1 MARKSVIA
9 GEYIIEI
16 ADNGHVDVLRVP
28 SNAKGAMR
36 EIAEEKNFPVD
47 AKWNTQ
53 DLGRKL
59 VNEFGDGEVA
69 HFGDI
74 VVKRLP
80 TKKIE
85 IYKECGH
92 GNVKEELRIISDK
105 MGFPYDESWNT
116 QTLGSKLV
124 DYLLEHKE
132 KADKV
137 LQTPRASRDSDATA
151 DSHS

>member
-1 MARKSVIA
+1 MAKKSVIA

-36 EIAEEKNFPVD
+36 EIAKDMDFPYD
-47 AKWNTQ
+47 ESWNTQ
-53 DLGRKL
+53 NFGSKL
-59 VNEFGDGEVA
+59 VNEFGDGEEA
-69 HFGDI
+69 HFGDF

-80 TKKIE
+80 TQQIE
-85 IYKECGH
+85 IYKECGN
-92 GNVKEELRIISDK
+92 GNVRKELCLISKK
-105 MGFPYDESWNT
+105 MGFPYEKSWNT

-137 LQTPRASRDSDATA
+137 LQTPRGSGASDATT
-151 DSHS
+151 DSYD